1 MPRTILTPNCG
12 IPRGILMM
20 MAILAGFT
28 VANLYYNQPL
38 LEMICRETGI
48 SQVQANLITVI
59 TQIGYALG
67 LLLIVPLADMVPV
80 RRSTVLTM
88 SVATLSAVALG
99 VANNA
104 WLL

>member
-38 LEMICRETGI
+38 L
-48 SQVQANLITVI
+48 
-59 TQIGYALG
+59 
-67 LLLIVPLADMVPV
+67 
-80 RRSTVLTM
+80 
-88 SVATLSAVALG
+88 
-99 VANNA
+99 
-104 WLL
+104 